1 MQNGFSKEQ
10 LEKLDRDLLIE
21 LFLSQQ
27 QQLKEMDDKLQKI
40 LEQLA
45 DSNRRRFGRSTER
58 LDIPGQM
65 TFYNANGELIYLLN
79 EAEAIA
85 DQDPEEGPE
94 EVSVKKRSG
103 KRKGKREDDLKG
115 LPVIEIEHTMPDD
128 ELRSAFGAEG
138 WRRLP
143 DEVYRRYRYIPSEV
157 KVEEHHVAVYEGLSS
172 KTKRKA
178 KHPAYLF
185 RNSLASPSISAAVID
200 SKYDNAMPLYRIE
213 QDFKRRGLHISR
225 QDMAHWMIGCSNR
238 YLSQLYDLLHEKIY
252 GYHILQA
259 DETPVLVTKDGRD
272 PGSKSYMWV
281 YRTGASCPEKPIVLY
296 EYQKTRNASHP
307 REFLKG
313 FHGICI
319 TDGYQV
325 YHTLEA
331 EREDLKIAG
340 CWAHARRRFD
350 EAVKA
355 MPKDQQKESIAYLAL
370 RQIQSIYREEDLLAD
385 LPPDERQ
392 KQRELLL
399 RPKVEAYFAWAKQNL
414 GRVLKNSKTW
424 NGLNYSINQEKY
436 LKVFLEDGEVP
447 LDNNAAERAI
457 RGFCI
462 GKKNWIMIDTISG
475 AKASAV
481 LYSLVET
488 AKANHLKP
496 YEYFKYL
503 LEQIPEHG
511 EFEDR
516 SYLEDLLPWSDKL
529 PEECRQS
536 K

>member
-1 MQNGFSKEQ
+1 MQAGFSKEQ
-10 LEKLDRDLLIE
+10 LEKLDKDFLIE
-21 LFLSQQ
+21 LLLSQQ
-27 QQLKEMDDKLQKI
+27 QQLREMDEKLQKI

-45 DSNRRRFGRSTER
+45 DSNRRRFGRSSER

-65 TFYNANGELIYLLN
+65 TFYTADGELVYLLN

-85 DQDPEEGPE
+85 DQNPETEPEEIPA
-94 EVSVKKRSG
+94 KKRPG
-103 KRKGKREDDLKG
+103 KRKGKRGEDLRD
-115 LPVIEIEHTMPDD
+115 LPVIEIEHVMSAG
-128 ELRSAFGAEG
+128 ELQSAFGTER

-157 KVEEHHVAVYEGLSS
+157 KVEEHHVAVYEGVTS
-172 KTKRKA
+172 KTKCKA

-185 RNSLASPSISAAVID
+185 RNSLASASIAAAIID
-200 SKYDNAMPLYRIE
+200 SKYSNALPLYRIE
-213 QDFKRRGLHISR
+213 QDFGRRGVNIPR
-225 QDMAHWMIGCSNR
+225 QDMAHWMIGCANK

-259 DETPVLVTKDGRD
+259 DETPVLVTKDGRG

-281 YRTGASCPEKPIVLY
+281 YRTGASYLEKPIVLY

-313 FHGICI
+313 FRGICV

-331 EREDLKIAG
+331 EREDLRIAG

-370 RQIQSIYREEDLLAD
+370 RQIQSIYREENLLAA
-385 LPPDERQ
+385 LSPQERRE
-392 KQRELLL
+392 QRELLL
-399 RPKVEAYFAWAKQNL
+399 RPKVEAYFTWVKQNL
-414 GRVLKNSKTW
+414 GKVLKNSKTW

-447 LDNNAAERAI
+447 MDNNAAERTV

-462 GKKNWIMIDTISG
+462 GRKNWIMIDTVSG

-511 EFEDR
+511 EFEDP

-529 PEECRQS
+529 PEECRQP